1 MRHFRANRAW
11 KLAII
16 GVVGTLLCQPLLA
29 AEATINEKA
38 YNPAKNLA
46 RMNCGAHIECVSS
59 TGRITAVPIVGEH
72 NQSPAALVWD
82 DNTLS
87 CPLPEGDITFVVTLP
102 KITLLDRFA
111 FINENAAA
119 RGEFQFAVSN
129 YRLSPNDSR
138 WIPVEGS
145 KRLTGNREVNLSI
158 LGVEARYVKLS
169 FHIEKEGRLAG
180 IGLYGEPTL
189 QSFAEQHDARV
200 QSAYMVPSTRSA
212 RRLEDTLNFNFAN
225 LYASARVVYVSSGLL
240 PLARRMIDDD
250 AMTAFSF
257 SASDA
262 RPTAIIEFAKSQR
275 LHRVGASY
283 QMEGGR
289 LDVYLL
295 NDLNGSSAN
304 LENLRPVA
312 SIVDPVGGKAAVDFD
327 PQGARYVALRWT
339 RNKSRGGPFEVA
351 EIGAFS
357 VVPLSLLDISQF
369 PAAFADG
376 SIHFPGEG
384 GLDFSNGLGT
394 LAEPP
399 VVASVSP

>member
-1 MRHFRANRAW
+1 MRHFAASCARN
-11 KLAII
+11 LAII
-16 GVVGTLLCQPLLA
+16 GVVGALLCQPLIG
-29 AEATINEKA
+29 AEPVEKA
-38 YNPAKNLA
+38 YNAAKNLA
-46 RMNCGAHIECVSS
+46 RMNCGAHIEWV
-59 TGRITAVPIVGEH
+59 
-72 NQSPAALVWD
+72 SPAGGVNAAPSVGQQNENPHALVWD
-82 DNTLS
+82 DSTLS
-87 CPLPEGDITFVVTLP
+87 CPLPEGDTTFVVILP

-129 YRLSPNDSR
+129 YRLSPNDSK
-138 WIPVEGS
+138 WVPVEGS

-180 IGLYGEPTL
+180 VSLYGEPTL

-200 QSAYMVPSTRSA
+200 QSAYMMPSTRSA

-225 LYASARVVYVSSGLL
+225 LYASARIVYVSSGLL

-250 AMTAFSF
+250 GMTAFSF
-257 SASDA
+257 SASDP
-262 RPTAIIEFAKSQR
+262 RPTAIIEFAKSQG
-275 LHRVGASY
+275 LHRVSASY

-327 PQGARYVALRWT
+327 PQEARYVALRWT
-339 RNKSRGGPFEVA
+339 RNKSRGPFEVA

-394 LAEPP
+394 LADPP

>member
-1 MRHFRANRAW
+1 MTHFPANRAW

-16 GVVGTLLCQPLLA
+16 GVAGTLICQPLLA

-46 RMNCGAHIECVSS
+46 RMICGAHIECVSS
-59 TGRITAVPIVGEH
+59 TGRITAVPIVGEQ
-72 NQSPAALVWD
+72 NQSPTALVWD

-119 RGEFQFAVSN
+119 RGEFQLAVSN
-129 YRLSPNDSR
+129 YRLSPHDSR
-138 WIPVEGS
+138 WVPVEGS
-145 KRLTGNREVNLSI
+145 KRLTGKRDFNLAM

-169 FHIEKEGRLAG
+169 FHVEKQGRLAG
-180 IGLYGEPTL
+180 LGLYGEPTL
-189 QSFAEQHDARV
+189 QSFAEQNDPRV
-200 QSAYMVPSTRSA
+200 QSAYLLASTRSA

-225 LYASARVVYVSSGLL
+225 LYASARVVYVSSGWL

-250 AMTAFSF
+250 AVTAFSF
-257 SASDA
+257 SASDP
-262 RPTAIIEFAKSQR
+262 RPTAIIELAKGQR
-275 LHRVGASY
+275 LHRVSATY
-283 QMEGGR
+283 QVEDGR

-295 NDLNGSSAN
+295 NDLNAH
-304 LENLRPVA
+304 LENIEPVA
-312 SIVDPVGGKAAVDFD
+312 SIVDLAGGKAAVDFD

-339 RNKSRGGPFEVA
+339 RTKSRGGRFEVA

-357 VVPLSLLDISQF
+357 VVPLSLLDMQQV
-369 PAAFADG
+369 PAAFPDG
-376 SIHFPGEG
+376 SVHFPGEG
-384 GLDFSNGLGT
+384 KLDFSNGLGT
-394 LAEPP
+394 LANPP

>member
-1 MRHFRANRAW
+1 MTHFAANRAW

-59 TGRITAVPIVGEH
+59 TGRITAVPIVGEQ
-72 NQSPAALVWD
+72 NQSPTALVWD

-119 RGEFQFAVSN
+119 RGEFQLAVSN
-129 YRLSPNDSR
+129 YRLSPHDSK
-138 WIPVEGS
+138 WVPVEGS
-145 KRLTGNREVNLSI
+145 NRLNGKRDFNLAM

-169 FHIEKEGRLAG
+169 FHVEKGGRLAG
-180 IGLYGEPTL
+180 LALYGEPTL
-189 QSFAEQHDARV
+189 QSFAEQNDPRV
-200 QSAYMVPSTRSA
+200 QGAYMLASTRSA

-225 LYASARVVYVSSGLL
+225 LYASARVVYVSSGWL

-250 AMTAFSF
+250 AFTAFSF
-257 SASDA
+257 SASDP
-262 RPTAIIEFAKSQR
+262 RPTAIIELAKGQR
-275 LHRVGASY
+275 LHRVSATY
-283 QMEGGR
+283 QVEDGR
-289 LDVYLL
+289 LDVYVL
-295 NDLNGSSAN
+295 NDLNGESAH
-304 LENLRPVA
+304 LENVEPVA
-312 SIVDPVGGKAAVDFD
+312 FIVDPVGGKAAVDFD
-327 PQGARYVALRWT
+327 PRGARYVALRWT

-357 VVPLSLLDISQF
+357 VVPLSLLNMQQV
-369 PAAFADG
+369 PTAFADG
-376 SIHFPGEG
+376 SFHFPGEG
-384 GLDFSNGLGT
+384 KADFSNGLGT
-394 LAEPP
+394 LAAPP